1 MEQAKRVTAVLDVHP
16 MLRASEKVR
25 VEVVL
30 GRHRGV
36 ERVEANPVAQT
47 ASVVYDPS
55 RTSLEELR
63 RLVEECG
70 YHCAGQSVPEHLCD
84 PEMEPDPP
92 HAGHGPAASAVA
104 AEPAPAAGEHA
115 PPAAHRAHAAAAPAA
130 PGEVMRAPQEVMGHG
145 GHGAMSMAAMVAD
158 MRNRFLVAALFS
170 IPIVLWSP
178 IGRDVLGFTAGT
190 PFGLRDD
197 VWALVVSVDGGPVGG
212 LAAEP
217 GAADTGQDGADDLVA
232 EGEQAGDGASGL
244 WGDLVAP

>member
-47 ASVVYDPS
+47 ATVVYDPS

-84 PEMEPDPP
+84 PEMEPGPAN
-92 HAGHGPAASAVA
+92 AGHGAAARWRWSATGSTTRSSA
-104 AEPAPAAGEHA
+104 CTCPKPSPPPRPGPAPAEQPPGTTARRPQA
-115 PPAAHRAHAAAAPAA
+115 PT
-130 PGEVMRAPQEVMGHG
+130 
-145 GHGAMSMAAMVAD
+145 
-158 MRNRFLVAALFS
+158 
-170 IPIVLWSP
+170 SP
-178 IGRDVLGFTAGT
+178 RR
-190 PFGLRDD
+190 P
-197 VWALVVSVDGGPVGG
+197 
-212 LAAEP
+212 
-217 GAADTGQDGADDLVA
+217 
-232 EGEQAGDGASGL
+232 
-244 WGDLVAP
+244 